1 MSNQK
6 NSISDNDLIFYS
18 SGEKI
23 YSGGFSL
30 DSILMR
36 EGLSAI
42 QSVNHQSGGTF
53 NGLFGKNYVVPP
65 MWFLSPFDSQEI
77 GGRENHDE
85 RSLEPETIEEDLH
98 DKLLGILEAGGKT
111 SKKKTNKLR
120 EKNTKR
126 TTKRKMIYN

>member
-1 MSNQK
+1 MSNQT

-18 SGEKI
+18 AGEKI

-30 DSILMR
+30 DSVLMK

-42 QSVNHQSGGTF
+42 HSVNHQSGGTF

-65 MWFLSPFDSQEI
+65 MWFLSPFDSQEMRE
-77 GGRENHDE
+77 RENNYD
-85 RSLEPETIEEDLH
+85 SQSETIEEDLH
-98 DKLLGILEAGGKT
+98 DKLLSVLEAGSKP

-120 EKNTKR
+120 EKNSKR
-126 TTKRKMIYN
+126 TTKRKI